1 MMMFSPSP
9 PMPRRS
15 SLGRMVEQ
23 STTLLLASIG
33 SLIVVLALLILFHQ
47 NATATKG
54 YRLRSLEHE
63 RSSLLLKEEVLRMEI
78 AEAQALEELQND
90 KRIKVMV
97 PVRQSRYMQEEE
109 TVAASPTAPAVP
121 APY

>member
-1 MMMFSPSP
+1 MMMLSPSP

-63 RSSLLLKEEVLRMEI
+63 RSSLLLKEEVLRMEM
-78 AEAQALEELQND
+78 AEAQALEALQND
-90 KRIKVMV
+90 KRIKAMV
-97 PVRQSRYMQEEE
+97 PVSQSRYMQKEE
-109 TVAASPTAPAVP
+109 TVAASPTAPAAL

>member
-1 MMMFSPSP
+1 
-9 PMPRRS
+9 MPRRS

-78 AEAQALEELQND
+78 AEAHALEELQND
-90 KRIKVMV
+90 KRIKVMI
-97 PVRQSRYMQEEE
+97 PIRQSRYIQEEE
-109 TVAASPTAPAVP
+109 AVAASPTAPAVP